1 MEVSPSLFYL
11 LLVLSKPIHGYQI
24 MQEVKTVSKGSVSM
38 GAGTCY
44 GLIARC
50 LKEHLIR
57 LVNEEDRR
65 KVYEITNLGKQ
76 VLQEEIDRL
85 QAQLRDVQEFN
96 GGKHD

>member
-24 MQEVKTVSKGSVSM
+24 MQEVKMVSKGTLTM

-50 LKEHLIR
+50 LKENLIR
-57 LVNEEDRR
+57 LVSDKDRK
-65 KVYEITNLGKQ
+65 KVYQITSLGQQ

-85 QAQLRDVQEFN
+85 QIQLRDALDYQ

>member
-24 MQEVKTVSKGSVSM
+24 MQEVKMVSKGTLTM

-50 LKEHLIR
+50 LKENLIR
-57 LVNEEDRR
+57 LVSDKDRK
-65 KVYEITNLGKQ
+65 KVYQITSLGQQ
-76 VLQEEIDRL
+76 VLQEEIERL
-85 QAQLRDVQEFN
+85 QIQLRDAVDYQE
-96 GGKHD
+96 GKHD

>member
-24 MQEVKTVSKGSVSM
+24 MQEVKMVSKGTLTM

-50 LKEHLIR
+50 LKENLIR
-57 LVNEEDRR
+57 LVSDKDRK
-65 KVYEITNLGKQ
+65 KVYQITSLGQQ
-76 VLQEEIDRL
+76 VLQEEIERL
-85 QAQLRDVQEFN
+85 QIQLRDAMDYQE
-96 GGKHD
+96 GKHD